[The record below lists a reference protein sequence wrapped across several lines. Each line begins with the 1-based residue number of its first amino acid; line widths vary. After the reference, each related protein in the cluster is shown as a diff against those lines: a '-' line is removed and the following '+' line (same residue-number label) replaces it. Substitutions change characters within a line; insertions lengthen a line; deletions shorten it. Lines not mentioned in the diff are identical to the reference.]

1 MDFLQGVY
9 LNLDAFLI
17 YFFRMVEQP
26 ILGYLVGIGVLSL
39 LCVIVGEFTLSVAFR
54 FNKAGIDQDSREM
67 TRMQNLSIRALL
79 AKDKRSYKLF
89 NREANEAFGKV
100 FFKQIA
106 LAAASLWPIPF
117 ALGWMQTR
125 FVNVE
130 FLLPCRLP
138 VVGETVGYT
147 FTFIPMYI
155 LAHIL
160 FGKVKHKLPYFR
172 TVETML
178 ASYKEDSHK
187 MITLSDL
194 TEASNDNSVSDP
206 KGYGLGRMPKHEK
219 I

>member
-1 MDFLQGVY
+1 MDFLQAVY
-9 LNLDAFLI
+9 LNMDAFLI

-26 ILGYLVGIGVLSL
+26 ILGYFMGIGVLSL

-54 FNKAGIDQDSREM
+54 FNRKGIDQDNREM
-67 TRMQNLSIRALL
+67 TRMQNLSLRALL
-79 AKDKRSYKLF
+79 AKDKQSYKAF

-125 FVNVE
+125 FMNIE

-138 VVGETVGYT
+138 VVGETVGYS

-155 LAHIL
+155 LVYIL
-160 FGKVKHKLPYFR
+160 FGKIKHKLPYFK
-172 TVETML
+172 TMEKML
-178 ASYKEDSHK
+178 ASCKEDSDK
-187 MITLSDL
+187 MMTLSDL
-194 TEASNDNSVSDP
+194 TEDTNNNVSDQ
-206 KGYGLGRMPKHEK
+206 KGYGLG
-219 I
+219 

>member
-1 MDFLQGVY
+1 MTMNFLQTCY
-9 LNLDAFLI
+9 LNIDAFLI
-17 YFFRMVEQP
+17 YFYRIVEQP
-26 ILGYLVGIGVLSL
+26 LLGYFIGTGILSL
-39 LCVIVGEFTLSVAFR
+39 LCVIIGEFTLSVAFR
-54 FNKAGIDQDSREM
+54 FNKKGIDQDSREM
-67 TRMQNLSIRALL
+67 TRMQNLSLRALL
-79 AKDKRSYKLF
+79 ARDKRSYKAF

-125 FVNVE
+125 FMNIE

-138 VVGETVGYT
+138 AVGETVGYS

-160 FGKVKHKLPYFR
+160 FGKIKHKLPYFK
-172 TVETML
+172 TMEKML
-178 ASYKEDSHK
+178 ASCKENSDK

-194 TEASNDNSVSDP
+194 TEASNDNNVSDR
-206 KGYGLGRMPKHEK
+206 KGYGLG
-219 I
+219 

>member
-1 MDFLQGVY
+1 MNFLQAVY
-9 LNLDAFLI
+9 LNIDAFLI
-17 YFFRMVEQP
+17 YFYRIVDQP
-26 ILGYLVGIGVLSL
+26 LVGYFIGTAVLSL
-39 LCVIVGEFTLSVAFR
+39 LCVIVGEFTLSVVFR
-54 FNKAGIDQDSREM
+54 FNKAGIDEDSREM

-79 AKDKRSYKLF
+79 AKDKRSYKAF

-106 LAAASLWPIPF
+106 LAAAGLWPIPF

-125 FVNVE
+125 FLDVE

-138 VVGETVGYT
+138 LVGETVGYP

-155 LAHIL
+155 LVHIL
-160 FGKVKHKLPYFR
+160 FGKVKHRLPYFR
-172 TVETML
+172 TMEKML

-194 TEASNDNSVSDP
+194 TEASNDKNISGP
-206 KGYGLGRMPKHEK
+206 KGYGLG
-219 I
+219 